1 MPRGRPKLLMDE
13 LIQHLASIT
22 DEVID
27 RLEEMTYEDLE
38 NFVEERQQIVDRIME
53 ETGQHPLDSRQ
64 KEKVKQ
70 ILSLDTTLLTR
81 MNVLRLD
88 AQDWLHKRN
97 QAKMQRNVYEAAYAP
112 DSLLMDR
119 RK

>member
-1 MPRGRPKLLMDE
+1 MDK
-13 LIQHLASIT
+13 LIQELASIT
-22 DEVID
+22 N
-27 RLEEMTYEDLE
+27 EMIERIELVTYEELE
-38 NFVEERQQIVDRIME
+38 SFVEDRQQLVDRIME
-53 ETGQHPLDSRQ
+53 ETKQHPLDSGQ
-64 KEKVKQ
+64 KEDVKE
-70 ILSLDTTLLTR
+70 ILSFDTTLLAR
-81 MNVLRLD
+81 MNMLRIE